1 METYDKTH
9 LRNIQAIF
17 EEKTGVALRKDRTA
31 PRPVRCTA
39 VLAAVLVG
47 VLALTCCAA
56 AATFDAGTLF
66 KMLFGRWQDNP
77 VSHGQEQYVDG
88 HAAAIGEC
96 VEQNG
101 VSVTL
106 TGAISDGVMA
116 YLWVDIIAPEGEA
129 IEQLPLAFDVAFDSL
144 RQGGQEQDSIS
155 SISTS
160 CVSVPDDDGREN
172 TASVL
177 IRYHVYQ
184 PRGSRFSFNDGRPRT
199 LHLKKLFYHEETYP
213 YNRKTV
219 AEGAWTYTFSFTA
232 VEETETELLAVP
244 LQASYWQ
251 ISGRE
256 VEANV
261 FSLRIRGL
269 SAEVYYDLAPDA
281 VQEAG
286 DFGILT
292 FVMKD
297 GSTICA
303 YPEKAGQTAEI
314 ENGSLVSGS
323 NCHYC
328 SYAFE
333 APLCRGD
340 IAALYLGDRQVDISL
355 P

>member
-1 METYDKTH
+1 MESYDKTR
-9 LRNIQAIF
+9 LQNIRTIF
-17 EEKTGVALRKDRTA
+17 EEKTGVILRENRA
-31 PRPVRCTA
+31 VPRPARRTA
-39 VLAAVLVG
+39 VLAAVLAG

-56 AATFDAGTLF
+56 AAAFDAGGLF

-88 HAAAIGEC
+88 HAAAIGER

-116 YLWVDIIAPEGEA
+116 YLWVDITAPEGET
-129 IEQLPLAFDVAFDSL
+129 IEQLPLAFDVSFDSL
-144 RQGGQEQDSIS
+144 RQEGQEQDSIS

-199 LHLKKLFYHEETYP
+199 LHLKELFYHEEAYP
-213 YNRKTV
+213 YTRKTV
-219 AEGAWTYTFSFTA
+219 AEGTWTYTFSFTA
-232 VEETETELLAVP
+232 VEERETELLVAP
-244 LQASYWQ
+244 LQASYCQ

-256 VEANV
+256 VEANII
-261 FSLRIRGL
+261 SLRIRGL
-269 SAEVYYDLAPDA
+269 SAVVYYDLAPDA

-286 DFGILT
+286 DFGVLT

-303 YPEKAGQTAEI
+303 YPEKAGQTAEV
-314 ENGSLVSGS
+314 ENGSLVPDS

-333 APLCRGD
+333 APLCHED
-340 IAALYLGDRQVDISL
+340 IAALYLGDRRMDISL